1 MGRPLTGWEVSNATP
16 PFRLDPLI
24 STHFWFCASNQMHDL
39 VARFPPPDKTEA
51 PVREKGEEGGRAQD
65 DSAQTTP
72 LRPGS
77 GAGEAVHAAQAVP
90 PHRPGSG
97 ADFLLSEVVDM
108 LGKIRCE
115 GVLPV
120 GDMVYTACIGVLLP
134 PY

>member
-1 MGRPLTGWEVSNATP
+1 
-16 PFRLDPLI
+16 
-24 STHFWFCASNQMHDL
+24 MHDL

-51 PVREKGEEGGRAQD
+51 PVREKGEEGGGAKD

-77 GAGEAVHAAQAVP
+77 GAGEAVHAVQAVP